1 MEYMDLLS
9 RLGVASA
16 HPGGFKATMRL
27 LDRAL
32 PAGGLH
38 VLEVGCGTGKS
49 TCHLAASG
57 FQVTA
62 LDLHP
67 TMLEKAK
74 SRAEREGLSGIEWVQ
89 GSVHALPFEDRT
101 FDVVFAESVTVFTD
115 VRRSL
120 GEYYRVLKP
129 RGRLLDRELVLHER
143 MPDDVYSAIKSYFKM
158 DEILSVSE
166 WMDLLRA
173 TGFQCEQPEPE
184 PFWSRE
190 SAAEGSELQ
199 ELDVSALLD
208 PDIGAGI
215 LRYADLMLAQE
226 RYFRACD
233 FQAFKPD

>member
-27 LDRAL
+27 LDRAM
-32 PAGGLH
+32 PAGGPH

-49 TCHLAASG
+49 TCYLANRG
-57 FQVTA
+57 CQVTA

-67 TMLEKAK
+67 AMLEKARQ
-74 SRAEREGLSGIEWVQ
+74 RAEREGLTGIEWAQ
-89 GSVHALPFEDRT
+89 SSVHELPFADGT

-115 VRRSL
+115 AARSL
-120 GEYYRVLKP
+120 GEYHRVLKP
-129 RGRLLDRELVLHER
+129 GGRLLDRELVLHEP
-143 MPDDVYSAIKSYFKM
+143 MPDDVYSAIKAYFKM
-158 DEILSVSE
+158 DKIMTVSE
-166 WMDLLRA
+166 WMALLRV
-173 TGFQCEQPEPE
+173 TGFRCGQPEPE
-184 PFWSRE
+184 PFWSRD

-215 LRYADLMLAQE
+215 LQYADLMLAQE

-233 FQAFKPD
+233 FVAFKSE

>member
-32 PAGGLH
+32 PDDGLH

-49 TCHLAASG
+49 TCHLAERG
-57 FQVTA
+57 FRVTA

-67 TMLEKAK
+67 AMLEKARQ
-74 SRAEREGLSGIEWVQ
+74 RAEREGLSGIEWVQ
-89 GSVHALPFEDRT
+89 GSVHELPFADDT
-101 FDVVFAESVTVFTD
+101 FDVVLAESVTVFTD
-115 VRRSL
+115 VGRSL

-143 MPDDVYSAIKSYFKM
+143 MPEDVYSAIKAYFKM
-158 DEILSVSE
+158 DKIMTVNE
-166 WMDLLRA
+166 WMDLLRT
-173 TGFQCEQPEPE
+173 TGFQCEQPESE

-190 SAAEGSELQ
+190 SAAVGSELQ

-215 LRYADLMLAQE
+215 LQYADLMLAQE

-233 FQAFKPD
+233 FLATKPE

>member
-32 PAGGLH
+32 PNGGLH

-49 TCHLAASG
+49 TCLLAERG
-57 FQVTA
+57 FRMTA

-74 SRAEREGLSGIEWVQ
+74 QRAEREGLSGIEWVQ
-89 GSVHALPFEDRT
+89 GSVHALPFADDT
-101 FDVVFAESVTVFTD
+101 FDVVLAESVTVFTD
-115 VRRSL
+115 VGRSL

-129 RGRLLDRELVLHER
+129 GGRLLDRELVLHEQ
-143 MPDDVYSAIKSYFKM
+143 MPDDVYSAIKTYFKM
-158 DEILSVSE
+158 DKIMTVTE
-166 WMDLLRA
+166 WMDVLRA
-173 TGFQCEQPEPE
+173 IGFRCEQPEPE
-184 PFWSRE
+184 PFWSQE
-190 SAAEGSELQ
+190 NAAEGSELQ
-199 ELDVSALLD
+199 ELDVTALLD

-215 LRYADLMLAQE
+215 LQYADLMLAQE

-233 FQAFKPD
+233 FQAIKPD

>member
-32 PAGGLH
+32 PASGAH
-38 VLEVGCGTGKS
+38 ILEVGCGTGKS
-49 TCHLAASG
+49 TCHLAG
-57 FQVTA
+57 GGYRVTA

-74 SRAEREGLSGIEWVQ
+74 ARAEREGLTGIEWVQ
-89 GSVHALPFEDRT
+89 GSVHELPFADRT

-115 VRRSL
+115 AERSL

-129 RGRLLDRELVLHER
+129 GGRLIDRELVLYEP
-143 MPDDVYSAIKSYFKM
+143 MPEDVYAAIKDYFKM
-158 DEILSVSE
+158 DKIMTVSE
-166 WMDLLRA
+166 WMDVLRGI
-173 TGFQCEQPEPE
+173 GFLGEPPEPE

-190 SAAEGSELQ
+190 AAAEGSELQ
-199 ELDVSALLD
+199 ELDLSALLD

-215 LRYADLMLAQE
+215 LQYADLMLAQE

-233 FQAFKPD
+233 FVADKPK